1 MKSILKFLNF
11 KFLILGIIFGFFA
24 LSYSDSEKRV
34 IRVWPTPENIDVIQY
49 QDSADNCFTFENIL
63 VDCPSD
69 PDQIN
74 SIPVQ

>member
-1 MKSILKFLNF
+1 MKSILKFFNF